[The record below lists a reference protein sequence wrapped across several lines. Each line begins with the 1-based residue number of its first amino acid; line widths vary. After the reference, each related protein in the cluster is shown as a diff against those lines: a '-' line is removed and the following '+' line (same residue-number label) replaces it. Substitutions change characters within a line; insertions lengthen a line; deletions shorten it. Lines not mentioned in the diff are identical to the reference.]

1 MPIKTTFRQIQENI
15 RYEHASSFKEELH
28 RQCNAYVIPA
38 SLLTMFS
45 WLFYIPLDKNLF
57 GWFPL
62 IVYLRW
68 GLFVVGIISFALYFT
83 PYFKRKAKGYLLMY
97 FILFYGGYA
106 SAIIVGMV
114 QGDPIYMGGFA
125 IVVMMIAAVPIQR
138 SHAYFILFSSLLLFV
153 VVGLFHGMSYK
164 LSTDLYG
171 LYNLIV
177 ASSISSVSIFL
188 FGGIRRNNFEKGLV
202 IKKTNEELRKANKTK
217 SELLQIA
224 AHDLKDPLQVIIG
237 YTDMLQMKFHGDRSA
252 KDKLEKIYRST
263 DHMIKLITGLLEIA
277 SIESGKL
284 VLNETDINLGEL
296 AREVIKHHQ
305 SAAEKK
311 NQEITCETV
320 DDCIVSGDEML
331 LRQVFENL
339 VGNAVKFSPLG
350 KTIWVTVS
358 LEDSTAFFKVRDE
371 GPGLS
376 GEDKKKLFGKFQRLS
391 ARPTGKESST
401 GLGLAL
407 TKELVVLHGGTI
419 RVESEWGKGCEFI
432 VELSAKEGVRG
443 EEGVRGK
450 G

>member
-1 MPIKTTFRQIQENI
+1 MPIKTIIKQIQENL

-45 WLFYIPLDKNLF
+45 WLFYIPLDRNLY
-57 GWFPL
+57 GGFPL

-68 GLFVVGIISFALYFT
+68 GLFVLGIIIFTLFFT

-97 FILFYGGYA
+97 FIVYYGGYA
-106 SAIIVGMV
+106 SAVILGMV
-114 QGDPIYMGGFA
+114 AADPIYMGGFA
-125 IVVMMIAAVPIQR
+125 IVIMLIAVVPIQR
-138 SHAYFILFSSLLLFV
+138 RHAYFILFSSLLLFV
-153 VVGLFHGMSYK
+153 LVGLMHGMTFK
-164 LSTDLYG
+164 LSSDLYG

-188 FGGIRRNNFEKGLV
+188 FDGIRRNSFEKGLV
-202 IKKTNEELRKANKTK
+202 IKKTNEELKKANKTK

-237 YTDMLQMKFHGDRSA
+237 YTDMLQMKYQGDRFA

-263 DHMIKLITGLLEIA
+263 DHMIKLITGLLEIS

-284 VLNETDINLGEL
+284 VLNEIDINVGRM
-296 AREVIKHHQ
+296 AREVVKNHQ
-305 SAAEKK
+305 DAAEKK

-320 DDCIVSGDEML
+320 DDLVVIGDEML
-331 LRQVFENL
+331 LRQVLENL
-339 VGNAVKFSPLG
+339 VGNAVKFSPPG
-350 KTIWVTVS
+350 KTIWVSVS
-358 LEDSTAFFKVRDE
+358 RADSTASFKIRDE
-371 GPGLS
+371 GPGLTE
-376 GEDKKKLFGKFQRLS
+376 EDKKKLFGKFQRLS
-391 ARPTGKESST
+391 AKPTGKESST

-419 RVESEWGKGCEFI
+419 RVESEYGNGCKFI
-432 VELSAKEGVRG
+432 VELPVKEGV
-443 EEGVRGK
+443 EG
-450 G
+450 